1 MDTENSYIISPFFVS
16 KVKPFTLIGIP
27 FCEKNEN
34 KPKDFI
40 KKFLHLTN
48 GKYCISINWITKKS

>member
-40 KKFLHLTN
+40 KSFS
-48 GKYCISINWITKKS
+48 ISQMENTAFQ